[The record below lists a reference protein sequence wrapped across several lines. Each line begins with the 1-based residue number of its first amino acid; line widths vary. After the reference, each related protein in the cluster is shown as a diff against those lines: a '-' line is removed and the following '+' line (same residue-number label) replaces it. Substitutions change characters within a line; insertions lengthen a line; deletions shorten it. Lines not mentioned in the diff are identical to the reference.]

1 MKTTIVTT
9 TRDRAFCF
17 GLCERWME
25 RQALKWDQWLV
36 INDGQEPYQYTMGQ
50 QVVNRDPSNDTLPSI
65 CENWLAALPLVE
77 GDRVFVVED
86 DDYYDPRHLETLNA
100 MLNEV
105 DLAGISHDVYF
116 KLPSRRFIR
125 MHNASHASL
134 AATAFRAEL
143 LPQIDRICR
152 VFKSVFID
160 MYLWA
165 EAGNIWPATTRLK
178 PQPLDDGR
186 LLHIGMKNMPGAF
199 GLGLGHQ
206 NPDSGSYDPN
216 LAVLAEWA
224 GHDAA
229 RVYRQVWADWFSK
242 A

>member
-25 RQALKWDQWLV
+25 RQNFKWDQWLV
-36 INDGQEPYQYTMGQ
+36 INDGREEYSYTMGQ
-50 QVVNRDPSNDTLPSI
+50 QVVSRDPSNDTLPSI

-77 GDRVFVVED
+77 GNRVFVVED
-86 DDYYDPRHLETLNA
+86 DDYYDPRHLETLNG
-100 MLNEV
+100 MLDEA

-116 KLPSRRFIR
+116 KLPSRRFVR
-125 MHNASHASL
+125 MHNADHASL

-143 LPQIDRICR
+143 LPRIERMCR

-160 MYLWA
+160 CYLWV
-165 EAGNIWPATTRLK
+165 EAGNIWPATKRLS
-178 PQPLDDGR
+178 PQPMPDGR
-186 LLHIGMKNMPGAF
+186 MLHVGMKNMPGAS
-199 GLGLGHQ
+199 GLGIGHK
-206 NPDSGSYDPN
+206 NPHDGSTDPSF
-216 LAVLAEWA
+216 AVFAEWVGGEA
-224 GHDAA
+224 TQ
-229 RVYRQVWADWFSK
+229 VYRRVWADHFNK